1 MSLGRLQNFLE
12 LDEVC
17 ENDRVW
23 TNRDGN
29 GKGCG
34 SVFITGKFVWRLDD
48 EESDIGTAGE
58 GDGGEEAGEFVSS
71 SD

>member
-1 MSLGRLQNFLE
+1 MSLGRLQDFLE

-17 ENDRVW
+17 EKDRVW

-34 SVFITGKFVWRLDD
+34 SVSITGKFVWRPD
-48 EESDIGTAGE
+48 EESVGTAGD
-58 GDGGEEAGEFVSS
+58 GDEGEEAGEFISA